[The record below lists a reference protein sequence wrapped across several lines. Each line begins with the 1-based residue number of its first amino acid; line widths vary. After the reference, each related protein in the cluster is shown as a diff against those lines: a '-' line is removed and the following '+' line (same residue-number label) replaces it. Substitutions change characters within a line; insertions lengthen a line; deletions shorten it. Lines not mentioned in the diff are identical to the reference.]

1 MLVEVKIY
9 EEIGSIYKGRFE
21 KVIKYMKK
29 NKIMY
34 AMDNTSSGRT
44 VITTM
49 MTFKQIK
56 KMYKKVG
63 PDLLGAI
70 IF

>member
-34 AMDNTSSGRT
+34 AMDTASSGRT

>member
-9 EEIGSIYKGRFE
+9 EEIGSFYKGRFE

-34 AMDNTSSGRT
+34 AMDTTSSGRK
-44 VITTM
+44 VIATM

-63 PDLLGAI
+63 PDLLGAV